1 MVKSKFSPQVI
12 KTSTN
17 GKGKNTVKTATIS
30 YISPSIPV
38 KSQKEVN
45 EILKYFKKKL
55 VTQQKKLYAQVS
67 FSTNISNITRD
78 MLKIKEI
85 FPNLQDHKIEQV
97 QKIINNVEKPK
108 PRINMMSKG
117 PSHKQVIILMSI
129 ENAKYFIRESSMYV
143 NNINRVLKSI
153 KSNVMADFI
162 HIDSKEIIILTNN
175 VICPLDLQDIE
186 KYIKNLLCAVTN

>member
-1 MVKSKFSPQVI
+1 
-12 KTSTN
+12 
-17 GKGKNTVKTATIS
+17 
-30 YISPSIPV
+30 
-38 KSQKEVN
+38 
-45 EILKYFKKKL
+45 LKYFKKKL

-108 PRINMMSKG
+108 PRINIMSKG

-162 HIDSKEIIILTNN
+162 HTDSKEIIILTNN
-175 VICPLDLQDIE
+175 VICFWIFRILKNISRIYYVQSLIKLKLLDFLSLNCI
-186 KYIKNLLCAVTN
+186 